1 MASMLCGP
9 ASQHHHHARLCP
21 RPLCTPQFPA
31 PTTCIQVP
39 GDFLTAKTLNILCA
53 VPNCHLF
60 ILSHRGTR
68 QHHFKWFV
76 LFTIHA
82 HYSHSLPAQFKENVG
97 HIFVDSTP
105 LVKLPEVNATSTY
118 YATHYFTLKAGLVNI
133 ATVDVLLLSN
143 CFSLL
148 ALPYLTEVREL
159 IYIL

>member
-118 YATHYFTLKAGLVNI
+118 YATHALLHSKGRASKYCNCGCATFIKLFLTISFTL
-133 ATVDVLLLSN
+133 SH
-143 CFSLL
+143 
-148 ALPYLTEVREL
+148 
-159 IYIL
+159 